1 MTIAQPDFAAA
12 LRDPDLPA
20 PAGLTDPAGRP
31 AGKRFDV
38 YRNNVAHSLTDAL
51 ETAFPVVLR
60 LVGRDFFRAMAG
72 IYLRRHPPRSPR
84 LMFYGREMPAFLDS
98 FPPVAH
104 LGYLPDIA
112 RLELALRGSYHAAD
126 AAPVGPEALQALPP
140 DRLLHTR
147 LCLAPALRLVR
158 SAWPIHGVWRANTDP
173 AAPKPGRTAEDVL
186 ITRPEFDPVL
196 TLLPP
201 GGAAFVAALRDGAT
215 LAAAH
220 EGAEAEAPGFNPTDT
235 LAALISGGAITGFQ
249 EETP

>member
-1 MTIAQPDFAAA
+1 MSVAQPDFAAA

-51 ETAFPVVLR
+51 ETGFPVVLR

-84 LMFYGREMPAFLDS
+84 LMLYGQEMPAFLDS

-112 RLELALRGSYHAAD
+112 WLELALRESYHAAD
-126 AAPVGPEALQALPP
+126 DMPVRPDALQALPP
-140 DRLLHTR
+140 DRLLATR
-147 LCLAPALRLVR
+147 LRLSPALRLIR
-158 SAWPIHGVWRANTDP
+158 SAWPIHGIWRANTDP
-173 AAPKPGRTAEDVL
+173 AAPRPAPGAQDVL
-186 ITRPEFDPVL
+186 VTRPAYDPVL
-196 TLLPP
+196 SPLAP
-201 GGAAFVAALRDGAT
+201 GAAAFVAALRDGQT

-220 EGAEAEAPGFNPTDT
+220 AAAEAEAAGFDPTET
-235 LAALISGGAITGFQ
+235 LGVLLSGGAITGFE